1 MEDSR
6 LTTIDNPFDPFEQ
19 FTLWY
24 MFDMSKGYNTCGRLA
39 RITHYTEDM
48 TDKEYDAEHERGIDR
63 MIELDFMN
71 IYKKVQ
77 RGNKKPLDIG
87 AAPL

>member
-1 MEDSR
+1 MSDSR

-24 MFDMSKGYNTCGRLA
+24 MFDMAKGYNTCGRLA
-39 RITHYTEDM
+39 RITKYSDDM
-48 TDKEYDAEHERGIDR
+48 TEKEYSAEHERGIDR

-71 IYKKVQ
+71 IYKKVR